1 MKKTII
7 ITVISIIITTIIAS
21 CIGFSLGYNH
31 VIKNQYMEECAD
43 YDDMYYIIIDGN
55 RHLYEK

>member
-21 CIGFSLGYNH
+21 CIGFGLGYNH

-43 YDDMYYIIIDGN
+43 YDNMYYIIIDGN